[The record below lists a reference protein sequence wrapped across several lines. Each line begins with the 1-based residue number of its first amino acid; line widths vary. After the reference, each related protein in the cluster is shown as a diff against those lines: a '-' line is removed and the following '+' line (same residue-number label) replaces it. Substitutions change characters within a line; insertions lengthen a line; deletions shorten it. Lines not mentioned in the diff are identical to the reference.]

1 MKNIVIKLDTPEI
14 SVLKDG
20 DKEAVKM
27 VYMSKNFLYAF
38 VPVGAAA
45 IAVLKMLEKVL
56 RAFSLISSNSFPL

>member
-27 VYMSKNFLYAF
+27 VDMSKNLLY
-38 VPVGAAA
+38 G
-45 IAVLKMLEKVL
+45 LQML
-56 RAFSLISSNSFPL
+56 F